1 MRKWFLIMAAA
12 VMLCSA
18 CGRKDASV
26 NGATQEAQA
35 SSTEAESL
43 YKEGTQYIGEEDYES
58 AIESLLKCI
67 ELDPNYSK
75 AYIQLSKAYIGYEE
89 YDEALAILQ
98 QGYEK
103 TKDASLEKE
112 QDNCVRSICQVL
124 TDNEDYETAIP
135 WLVKLQEIDGI
146 TVENTLQLAE
156 AYSMMDDYENAVKIL
171 QNADQ
176 NDESIKNALLEARI
190 NYGQYCYD
198 EGMNDQ
204 AIETLKAVINE
215 APDRIE
221 AYSML
226 ITVYVDAGKVK
237 EAEGIVQSGLER
249 FVNQNSTVTDD
260 QLDEFLNSASS
271 YYLELED
278 MDACLKFWE
287 KAASMRPGNKNY
299 KEELDSYRSAAADE
313 SYAKADELL
322 EAGNVEGASKYYKR
336 AFALAPANY
345 DAGVISGG
353 DYTYCLN
360 KDGSWR
366 LGWYTDETGGSYYFN
381 PAAGRLYASAVTGYQ
396 QLDGAVYYFEDD
408 GRMLVDDTTPDGR
421 FADVDGKLLDHNPY
435 EDASEEE
442 TDASE
447 EETET
452 DEEETAGEETTG
464 ASVKETTAAMKEPVK
479 ETTKANPQ
487 PTQAAA
493 VNSGNLKL
501 NADTLQEAS
510 DKGGTTTYEKE
521 ELFDGSTGKLTM
533 GDVYSCLSK
542 YGKTEWVS
550 QKLPYE
556 LKVGNLKVWILPG
569 DNWNTTGLVI
579 KDASQYFDVLKK
591 KALPDNVQFAVEFD
605 SSAADKLSISK
616 VRSVNGN

>member
-89 YDEALAILQ
+89 YDDALAILQ

-146 TVENTLQLAE
+146 TVENSLQLAE
-156 AYSMMDDYENAVKIL
+156 AYSMMDDYENAVKVL

-447 EETET
+447 EETDT
-452 DEEETAGEETTG
+452 DEEETAGEETTA
-464 ASVKETTAAMKEPVK
+464 ASVKETTAAMKETVK